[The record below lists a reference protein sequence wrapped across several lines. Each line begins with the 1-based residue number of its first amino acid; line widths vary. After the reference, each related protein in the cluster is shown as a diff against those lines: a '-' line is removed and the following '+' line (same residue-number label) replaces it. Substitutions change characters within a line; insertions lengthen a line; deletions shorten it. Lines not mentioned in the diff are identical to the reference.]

1 MILGLFVSEHCI
13 YLIKTVVV
21 NSIDDI
27 HPDVQRDLLIEDKSK
42 RSAVLEFGM
51 RVAMQGETACT
62 PPPQECEEAL
72 MMWPGCVHRFLG

>member
-13 YLIKTVVV
+13 YLIKMVVV

-27 HPDVQRDLLIEDKSK
+27 HPDVERDLLIEDKSK

-51 RVAMQGETACT
+51 RVAMQGETICR
-62 PPPQECEEAL
+62 PPPRNAK
-72 MMWPGCVHRFLG
+72 RRS